1 MNEIN
6 FETASVDLVIAV
18 NDLEKRGK
26 LINAIN
32 EAVQS
37 THTIESERE
46 HLKDIAQEVKE
57 TLGIAS
63 TEFNNL
69 VKVKLD
75 SFKVKAQRDKL
86 QDSLDIVDTIFN
98 KGV

>member
-18 NDLEKRGK
+18 NDLEKREK